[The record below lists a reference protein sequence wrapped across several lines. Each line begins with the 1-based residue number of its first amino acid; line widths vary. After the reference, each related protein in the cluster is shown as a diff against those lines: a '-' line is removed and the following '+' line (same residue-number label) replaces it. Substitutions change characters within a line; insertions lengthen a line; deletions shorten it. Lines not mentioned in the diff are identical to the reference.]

1 MESSQTCP
9 PCSAGP
15 TEEVRALCRR
25 EGGEGRG
32 RGRGRR
38 EEGGER
44 VMDGRAVQSFKGSE
58 LKARPPLVPTLH
70 VK

>member
-15 TEEVRALCRR
+15 AEEVRALCRR

-32 RGRGRR
+32 RGEGEGEGEGEGKGEGEERRGRR
-38 EEGGER
+38 KG
-44 VMDGRAVQSFKGSE
+44 DGWKGSSI
-58 LKARPPLVPTLH
+58 L
-70 VK
+70 